1 MVKTLCINGALYEW
15 RVIQEEPT
23 YRRGA
28 DFSLIGISKRYAVT
42 RERS

>member
-1 MVKTLCINGALYEW
+1 MVVNGALYEW
-15 RVIQEEPT
+15 RVVQEEPT

-28 DFSLIGISKRYAVT
+28 DFSLIWTSKRYDVI